1 MAATKHLNADSED
14 VVKNRAVKNRPA
26 KRTKVTDT
34 GIRNATFRCLFCN
47 QDKPTTN
54 RARHFKSSTGC
65 KGSADKQSSVEG
77 FLEKSTGP
85 QRKWAN
91 LFKKAL
97 EKAGS
102 LSTLNNKDEDGP
114 LIFPVEE
121 CLNEGVTDNILIDNI
136 FHHYDQK
143 SQKIYSDKDPD
154 RPQKDATLAEVL
166 QQLTH
171 PNLANVKYAVN
182 LGHGHSTMKP
192 MRFSLHK
199 TESEMITN
207 ANVTPE
213 GTCILPHIDRGNHV
227 VTCLGRGCQKLWLLY
242 PPTTTNLSLWAKYR
256 KSNKIFE
263 DLVDHLENGEVAVQ
277 NTDEAIYLPPGYIH
291 ATYTLKGGIVFG
303 INYATKEG
311 LPITSKIFEIETE
324 NFLTVDKEDVTPLL
338 ESIKLRFECFE
349 EGDEELRKALLV
361 FDKFSKRT
369 EVKQHQRYR
378 RVKELANERRRG
390 LQLASKVSGRRIT

>member
-14 VVKNRAVKNRPA
+14 AVKNRAVKNRPA

-34 GIRNATFRCLFCN
+34 RIRNATFRCLFCN

-114 LIFPVEE
+114 LLFPVEE

-154 RPQKDATLAEVL
+154 RPQKDATLAEVF

-213 GTCILPHIDRGNHV
+213 GTCILPHIG
-227 VTCLGRGCQKLWLLY
+227 K
-242 PPTTTNLSLWAKYR
+242 
-256 KSNKIFE
+256 
-263 DLVDHLENGEVAVQ
+263 
-277 NTDEAIYLPPGYIH
+277 
-291 ATYTLKGGIVFG
+291 
-303 INYATKEG
+303 
-311 LPITSKIFEIETE
+311 PI
-324 NFLTVDKEDVTPLL
+324 
-338 ESIKLRFECFE
+338 
-349 EGDEELRKALLV
+349 
-361 FDKFSKRT
+361 
-369 EVKQHQRYR
+369 
-378 RVKELANERRRG
+378 
-390 LQLASKVSGRRIT
+390 